1 MKWNS
6 ISVFRKMKRFYLLV
20 LSLFVTLSSFA
31 QGGDVLSK
39 QLHKYGQMLFYIQNF
54 YLDSVDFVKLVDKA
68 AIATLKELDPHS
80 TFMSA
85 EDVAAMN
92 DPLYSEFEGI
102 GVEFA
107 IINDTLTV
115 QSPVMGGPSSKVGI
129 LSGDKIVSVDGEN
142 IAGIGLTNEKV
153 YKYLRGK
160 KGTKVS
166 LGIVRRGTPELLVFD
181 VVRDVIPLNS
191 LDAAYFLDNGA
202 LYIKLSRFAASS
214 YSELI
219 SVLSDKAE
227 LNGVV
232 LDLRGNSGGYMHIA
246 VQITNEFLSRG
257 DLIVYTEGRG
267 KVGELRQSADG
278 SGIYPKGPL
287 VILVDENSASASEIL
302 AGAIQDQDR
311 GVIVGRRTFG
321 KGLVQQMMPLSDGSE
336 IRLTVA
342 KYHTPSGR
350 VIQSPYKKGEIEK
363 YYQDVASRFEHGE
376 SFSKDSIHFADSLKF
391 RTLVTGREVY
401 GGGGIMPDIFV
412 PIDTSYYT
420 PYYGNLIR
428 KGVVSE
434 FVNEI
439 FDINRDRW
447 IREYPQFDVY
457 MEGFI
462 INDDIFDRLVEYGE
476 KKGISP
482 VPQEIAVSR
491 ATLENYLKALIASNL
506 YGRDEFYMVIHSGGD
521 KELETAVDVINN
533 WNKYSDSLMIRK

>member
-1 MKWNS
+1 
-6 ISVFRKMKRFYLLV
+6 MKRFYLLV
-20 LSLFVTLSSFA
+20 VSLFVSVSSFA
-31 QGGDVLSK
+31 QNGDELSK

-80 TFMSA
+80 NFMSA
-85 EDVAAMN
+85 EDVAALN
-92 DPLYSEFEGI
+92 DPLYSQFEGI
-102 GVEFA
+102 GIEFA

-115 QSPVMGGPSSKVGI
+115 QAPVMGGPSSKVGI
-129 LSGDKIVSVDGEN
+129 VSGDKIVSVDGEN
-142 IAGIGLTNEKV
+142 IADIGLTNEKV

-160 KGTKVS
+160 KGTKVT
-166 LGIVRRGTPELLVFD
+166 LGIVRRGASELLIFD

-191 LDAAYFLDNGA
+191 LDAAYLMDNGA
-202 LYIKLSRFAASS
+202 LYVKLSRFAASS
-214 YSELI
+214 YTELI
-219 SVLSDKAE
+219 SAFKGKPGIKGLI
-227 LNGVV
+227 

-257 DLIVYTEGRG
+257 DLIVYTEGR
-267 KVGELRQSADG
+267 KKLNDIRQHADG
-278 SGIYPKGPL
+278 SGAYPKGPL
-287 VILVDENSASASEIL
+287 VVLVDENSASASEIL

-321 KGLVQQMMPLSDGSE
+321 KGLVQQMLPLSDGSE

-350 VIQSPYKKGEIEK
+350 VIQSPYKKGEREK
-363 YYQDVASRFEHGE
+363 YYQDVADRFDHGE

-391 RTLVTGREVY
+391 RTLVTNRVVY

-420 PYYGNLIR
+420 PYYGSLIR

-434 FVNEI
+434 YVNEI
-439 FDINRDRW
+439 SDLNRVKWLRK
-447 IREYPQFDVY
+447 YPQFDL
-457 MEGFI
+457 FDKKFR
-462 INDDIFDRLVEYGE
+462 INDDIFDGLIEYGE
-476 KKGISP
+476 KKGIPP

-491 ATLENYLKALIASNL
+491 ATLENYVKALIASNI
-506 YGRDEFYMVIHSGGD
+506 YGRDEFYKVIHSGGD
-521 KELETAVDVINN
+521 EELEMAIDVINN
-533 WNKYSDSLMIRK
+533 WDKYSDSLMIRK

>member
-246 VQITNEFLSRG
+246 VQITNEFLSSG

>member
-391 RTLVTGREVY
+391 CTLVTGREVY

-506 YGRDEFYMVIHSGGD
+506 YGRNEFYMVIHSGGD

>member
-533 WNKYSDSLMIRK
+533 WNKYSDSLMIR